1 MTEIPLRRFTARV
14 LPVDARGRV
23 LLLYGFDPAHPDSPY
38 WFTIG
43 GAAEKEE
50 SLEQAAA
57 RELFEEVG
65 ITAEPERFGRPLESH
80 TVEFSFADR
89 AYVQDQTYFPVRVD
103 AAEVRFDHME
113 EIELATT
120 LGHRW
125 WSADELEASGE
136 VYHPPILPALIRR
149 AAAPS

>member
-14 LPVDARGRV
+14 LPVDSHGRV
-23 LLLYGFDPAHPDSPY
+23 LLLRGFDPARPDAPY

-43 GAAEKEE
+43 GAAEEAE
-50 SLEQAAA
+50 TLEQAAA

-65 ITAEPERFGRPLESH
+65 ITAAPESFGRPLETH
-80 TVEFSFADR
+80 TVEFSFGDR

-120 LGHRW
+120 LGHHW
-125 WSADELEASGE
+125 WGADELESSGD
-136 VYHPPILPALIRR
+136 VYYPEILPSLIRK
-149 AAAPS
+149 AATPG